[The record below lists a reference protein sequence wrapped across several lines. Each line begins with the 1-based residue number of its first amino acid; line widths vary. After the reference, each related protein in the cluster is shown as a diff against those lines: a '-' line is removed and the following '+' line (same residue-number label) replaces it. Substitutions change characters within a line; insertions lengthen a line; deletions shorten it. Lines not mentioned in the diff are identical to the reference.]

1 MMSLGVG
8 LLSMTHANGVS
19 ADELRVIITAVD
31 GLHRRAEHY
40 FNAVYTDSKATAM
53 VRRAHAPENHRP
65 PLHVD
70 EDVEPL
76 HVVNAVSSEC
86 VVVGVVLEIARV
98 LLANPHEPCD
108 GWWLVFMSSSEW
120 WW

>member
-1 MMSLGVG
+1 MARHRVARCDMMSLGVG

-108 GWWLVFMSSSEW
+108 GW
-120 WW
+120 

>member
-1 MMSLGVG
+1 MFTHAG
-8 LLSMTHANGVS
+8 LLLAKRLWSHIPAWLATW
-19 ADELRVIITAVD
+19 
-31 GLHRRAEHY
+31 
-40 FNAVYTDSKATAM
+40 YTDSKSTAM
-53 VRRAHAPENHRP
+53 VRRTHAPENHRP

-108 GWWLVFMSSSEW
+108 GRLVVVVLMSAVHEW